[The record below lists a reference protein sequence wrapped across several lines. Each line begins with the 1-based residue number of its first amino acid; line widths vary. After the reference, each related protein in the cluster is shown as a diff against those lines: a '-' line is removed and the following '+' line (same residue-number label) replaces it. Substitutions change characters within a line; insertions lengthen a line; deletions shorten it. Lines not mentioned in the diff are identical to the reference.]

1 MVRNAD
7 RGVSPTPAE
16 SRQEASRVVSGAI
29 GELNVVITADQV
41 KQLREQSGAG
51 IMECK
56 RALEQVD
63 GDLSK
68 AADLLKQQGLAKADK
83 KSGREASQGIIEPY
97 IHGAGR
103 IGAIIELNCETDFV
117 ARTSDFRD
125 LAHDLAMQVA
135 ATSPEFVSADE
146 ISDDAWAA
154 LEREHGSRDKASE
167 AVVLLDQPFIKDPKL
182 TIRDLIRDRIAKLGE
197 NIVVRRVARFQV
209 GAGLPPAAAE

>member
-1 MVRNAD
+1 
-7 RGVSPTPAE
+7 
-16 SRQEASRVVSGAI
+16 
-29 GELNVVITADQV
+29 VVITAVQV

-56 RALEQVD
+56 RALEQVQ
-63 GDLSK
+63 GDMAK
-68 AADLLKQQGLAKADK
+68 AADLLKQQGLAKAEK
-83 KSGREASQGIIEPY
+83 KTGREASQGLIEPY
-97 IHGAGR
+97 IHGGGR

-117 ARTSDFRD
+117 ARTPDFRD

-135 ATSPEFVSADE
+135 ATAPHFVTTEE
-146 ISDDAWAA
+146 IADDAWAA

-197 NIVVRRVARFQV
+197 NIVVRRFARFEV
-209 GAGLPPAAAE
+209 GAGIALSAED